1 MSTLEF
7 CTPITLSGQMG
18 SVQMSLNVTP
28 FDGLSKADLY
38 RLFDKLLPRS
48 LLHVALPPNL
58 VKFTQLA
65 RFMAERAYDLFLA
78 SAPDDVCACPSGIAV
93 WALTPLDMSGPLV
106 PLCAVRRSTDIV
118 SPRRYQRPQAA
129 LQGCQFPSCL
139 QEAYGIR
146 IAQHRW
152 ADGLSDEPRA
162 LAQPQ
167 KQKGEAILGQGMP
180 PFGEQ
185 EPIPCLWH
193 HGLPGRRE
201 TRLIQ
206 IGTNGTLPI
215 Y

>member
-1 MSTLEF
+1 
-7 CTPITLSGQMG
+7 MG

-38 RLFDKLLPRS
+38 RLFDKLLPRN

-93 WALTPLDMSGPLV
+93 WALTPLDMPGPLV

-129 LQGCQFPSCL
+129 SARLPVPLLPARSVWHTYRAAWMG
-139 QEAYGIR
+139 
-146 IAQHRW
+146 RW
-152 ADGLSDEPRA
+152 TAWRNP
-162 LAQPQ
+162 LA
-167 KQKGEAILGQGMP
+167 GSAV
-180 PFGEQ
+180 
-185 EPIPCLWH
+185 
-193 HGLPGRRE
+193 
-201 TRLIQ
+201 
-206 IGTNGTLPI
+206 
-215 Y
+215 